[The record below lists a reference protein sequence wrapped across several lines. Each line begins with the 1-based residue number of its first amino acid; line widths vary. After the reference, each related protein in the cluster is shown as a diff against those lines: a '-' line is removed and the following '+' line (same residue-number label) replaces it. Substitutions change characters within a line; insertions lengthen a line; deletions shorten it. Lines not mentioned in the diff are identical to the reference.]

1 MSIGGN
7 THSPKKFFFDTER
20 SKDKHF
26 KVQRIIVLKAF
37 SKYPKT
43 MLQVS
48 KETGIYRANIC
59 RYISGFK
66 KRNTIKL
73 IRFGI
78 CPISKHRAGF
88 YYTGKEGGNG

>member
-1 MSIGGN
+1 MSMEVTN
-7 THSPKKFFFDTER
+7 S
-20 SKDKHF
+20 SKVLLKAEQSKYKHF
-26 KVQRIIVLKAF
+26 ELQRKTVLKAF

-48 KETGIYRANIC
+48 NETGIYRANIC

-73 IRFGI
+73 IRFGL

-88 YYTGKEGGNG
+88 YYSGKEGENGL